1 MGTAGI
7 RDLGGFLKEV
17 FVGDQVPNIPHG
29 LSCSSAEKKRE
40 ML

>member
-17 FVGDQVPNIPHG
+17 FVGDQVPNIPQG
-29 LSCSSAEKKRE
+29 LSFSNTEKDRE
-40 ML
+40 V